1 MLLYWGLFTVG
12 FLFGSILSFVTFAP
26 KKPEEDAE
34 YETQPDLLALKG
46 QSAPIEAKFEVQKT
60 LFGEKLE
67 KSTKDKP
74 AFAKKDSIKPEFFL
88 TN

>member
-12 FLFGSILSFVTFAP
+12 FLFGSILSFFTFAP
-26 KKPEEDAE
+26 KKPEDDTE
-34 YETQPDLLALKG
+34 YESQPNLMALKG
-46 QSAPIEAKFEVQKT
+46 QSAPIEAKLDVPKT

-67 KSTKDKP
+67 KLTAEKP
-74 AFAKKDSIKPEFFL
+74 VFANKDSVKPKFFL